1 MGLTALPAVKVRT
14 KTSTAG
20 NSKGFTL
27 LELLVVIVIIGLATA
42 VVAFSAG
49 RVRDNSAFREEARKI
64 YLTAKHARE
73 VAILER
79 QDVTLKVD
87 EEGNQYWLDYS
98 NGRTSDVH
106 AVPKKFPL
114 SGKDLFFSPK
124 GNSSGGIIEIRNERG
139 KKYAVEVD
147 QVLGTSSIKR
157 L

>member
-1 MGLTALPAVKVRT
+1 MKVRT

-27 LELLVVIVIIGLATA
+27 LELLVVIVIVGLATA

-49 RVRDNSAFREEARKI
+49 RVRDSSVFREEARKI
-64 YLTAKHARE
+64 HLTAKHARG

-79 QDVTLKVD
+79 QDVTLRVD
-87 EEGNQYWLDYS
+87 EEGNQYWLEYG
-98 NGRTSDVH
+98 NNRTSETH

-114 SGKDLFFSPK
+114 AGKDIFFSPK
-124 GNSSGGIIEIRNERG
+124 GSCSGGIIEITNERG
-139 KKYAVEVD
+139 KKYAIEVD
-147 QVLGTSSIKR
+147 RVLGTSSIKR

>member
-27 LELLVVIVIIGLATA
+27 LELLVVIVIVGLATA

-49 RVRDNSAFREEARKI
+49 RMRDNSAFRQEARKI
-64 YLTAKHARE
+64 YLTAKHARG

-79 QDVTLKVD
+79 KDVTLRVD
-87 EEGNQYWLDYS
+87 EEGNQYWLDYG
-98 NGRTSDVH
+98 NNRTSEAH

-114 SGKDLFFSPK
+114 AGKDIFFSPK
-124 GNSSGGIIEIRNERG
+124 GNCSGGIIEITNERG
-139 KKYAVEVD
+139 KKYAIEVD
-147 QVLGTSSIKR
+147 RVLGTSSIKR